1 MARGWESKDVESQ
14 QDLAEQRERER
25 ERPALTPDEKEKLS
39 RRETLHLDET
49 RLLRDLDNA
58 RHPRHREQVEA
69 ALEHIRQKLSEV

>member
-25 ERPALTPDEKEKLS
+25 DRPPLTSDEKEKLA
-39 RRETLHLDET
+39 RRETLQLDET
-49 RLLRDLDNA
+49 RLLRDLDKA